1 MRQQCRF
8 PVDADLV
15 FDNIPDELIKAS
27 ETMIVPEE
35 LAV

>member
-15 FDNIPDELIKAS
+15 FDNIPDEPVKAN

-35 LAV
+35 VVV